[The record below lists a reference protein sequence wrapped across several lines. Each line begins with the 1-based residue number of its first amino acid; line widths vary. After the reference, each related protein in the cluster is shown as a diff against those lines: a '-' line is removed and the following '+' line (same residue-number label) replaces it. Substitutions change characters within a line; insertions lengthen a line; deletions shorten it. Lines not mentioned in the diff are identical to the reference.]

1 MTKTGNIFK
10 KAKRN
15 FFLLFFEIQI
25 SHIFTQSTQ
34 VHHQM
39 QHQMHPICPFV
50 VNLQWL
56 FKVNS
61 KVHLKV

>member
-34 VHHQM
+34 AT
-39 QHQMHPICPFV
+39 
-50 VNLQWL
+50 N
-56 FKVNS
+56 
-61 KVHLKV
+61 